1 MSVYFDSLL
10 AEYRTIWNNRALVT
24 VGNKSEEILKEAI
37 KRELLD
43 ENSHPRI
50 RKNRYE
56 KYYSAVKRVVN
67 STISQEAKLQLIV
80 VHNEIMGKLVL
91 DEKGRA

>member
-10 AEYRTIWNNRALVT
+10 AEYRTIWNNRALEAI
-24 VGNKSEEILKEAI
+24 GKNSEEILMEAI

-56 KYYSAVKRVVN
+56 KYYTAVKRVVN
-67 STISQEAKLQLIV
+67 SKISQEAKLQLIEA
-80 VHNEIMGKLVL
+80 HNQIMEELNE
-91 DEKGRA
+91 DDKGRV